1 MYHIKNEIIRNIF
14 RSGGHDPK
22 SVLLKRGPV
31 LFNGGDEREMLIFT
45 HGFLLSRVKFD
56 APFHILFN
64 DNSEKLKDRFITMVN
79 EPDMHETIDLSS
91 VTNTLAS
98 KNEERWNW
106 GLLGQ
111 KMKQTMIGRDVE
123 RNVECAYSYSDVA
136 KVECI
141 DVCHSEATSVYRNTL
156 WAELVLAI
164 FVEKREEPLIIIC
177 SKPEHRSAWL
187 DAFSICY
194 INSIHLQANNGL
206 SDAKHIRTQPGWQHR
221 IIRATLFSL
230 VCANDVQGLGVQLAD
245 PSRNIH
251 IDDQDEYRGCTALHY
266 AAILGHLDCAK
277 MLLRH
282 KANVNLE
289 DNDLKTPLDH
299 GTLFCLFYRLIFSEL
314 TSSILSFC

>member
-1 MYHIKNEIIRNIF
+1 
-14 RSGGHDPK
+14 
-22 SVLLKRGPV
+22 
-31 LFNGGDEREMLIFT
+31 MLIFT

-56 APFHILFN
+56 APFDILFN
-64 DNSEKLKDRFITMVN
+64 ANSEKLKDRFITMDD
-79 EPDMHETIDLSS
+79 ETEMHETIDLES
-91 VTNTLAS
+91 VTKTLAL
-98 KNEERWNW
+98 KYEERWNW
-106 GLLGQ
+106 GLLGR
-111 KMKQTMIGRDVE
+111 KIKQTMVGPETE

-141 DVCHSEATSVYRNTL
+141 DVCHSEATSVYLNSL

-164 FVEKREEPLIIIC
+164 FIEKREEPLIIIC
-177 SKPEHRSAWL
+177 SNPEHRTAWL
-187 DAFSICY
+187 DAFSICCV
-194 INSIHLQANNGL
+194 NSAHLQANNGL
-206 SDAKHIRTQPGWQHR
+206 KDAKHIRSQPGWQHR

-230 VCANDVQGLGVQLAD
+230 VCTNDVRELGVQLAN
-245 PSRNIH
+245 PSRTIH

-299 GTLFCLFYRLIFSEL
+299 GTLFCLFID
-314 TSSILSFC
+314 